1 MHKSVISFEINLVQA
16 AVITKFMVLILANI
30 KKWMTKIEVFYQY
43 FYLTE
48 NSYKDIPAYLTNFLS

>member
-16 AVITKFMVLILANI
+16 AVITKIMVLILANI